1 MFPDFIEFN
10 TRNGRIL
17 LNRSMICSVSK
28 YTEYNKLI
36 LYIYM
41 QRDVEAN
48 PYEFADEAS
57 MELVFN
63 LIKNGLPRIENP

>member
-48 PYEFADEAS
+48 PYEFADEVS
-57 MELVFN
+57 MELAFN
-63 LIKNGLPRIENP
+63 LIKNGLPRVENP